1 MLSAMNETT
10 SRVFLF
16 YEIYSVQS
24 RSVTLETQKKIEKR
38 TKQKEKKKK
47 GYCVTL
53 HPGSYNLIIQFS
65 RDFERRQSSW
75 TYNHGPVGP
84 LSRSKLRNL
93 LSCIFCRHKNDD
105 ELYFEKMR
113 APQLVGT

>member
-10 SRVFLF
+10 IRVFLF

-24 RSVTLETQKKIEKR
+24 RSVTLETKKKIEKR
-38 TKQKEKKKK
+38 KKKRKKK

-65 RDFERRQSSW
+65 RDFERRQ
-75 TYNHGPVGP
+75 
-84 LSRSKLRNL
+84 
-93 LSCIFCRHKNDD
+93 
-105 ELYFEKMR
+105 
-113 APQLVGT
+113 